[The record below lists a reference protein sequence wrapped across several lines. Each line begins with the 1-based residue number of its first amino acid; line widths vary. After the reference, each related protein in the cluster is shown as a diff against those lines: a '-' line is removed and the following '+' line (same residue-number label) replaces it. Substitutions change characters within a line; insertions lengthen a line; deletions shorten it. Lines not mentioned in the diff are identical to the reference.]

1 MIGLLVA
8 TFVVS
13 LAVATLVVVLFTRPI
28 SGILRQIVGEDIARA
43 WLRYLQ
49 FALFVMGIG
58 GGVRVYDLERYIS
71 PQGPGQTTL
80 ELTSDRWVLE
90 IYQTIIGTL
99 QSTAT
104 VLLVFFVFALI
115 AYVIVRA
122 LESRRPPA

>member
-13 LAVATLVVVLFTRPI
+13 LAVATLVVVLFTSPI
-28 SGILRQIVGEDIARA
+28 AGILRLIVGEEISRA

-49 FALFVMGIG
+49 FALYVMGIG
-58 GGVRVYDLERYIS
+58 GGVRVYELERYIS
-71 PQGPGQTTL
+71 PQGPYQGIL

-90 IYQTIIGTL
+90 VYQTIIGTL

-122 LESRRPPA
+122 LESRKQAG